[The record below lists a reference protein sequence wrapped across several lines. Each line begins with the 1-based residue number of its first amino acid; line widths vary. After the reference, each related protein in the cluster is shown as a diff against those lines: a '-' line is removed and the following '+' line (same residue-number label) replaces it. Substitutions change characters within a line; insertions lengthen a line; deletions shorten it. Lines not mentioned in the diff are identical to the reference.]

1 MYLSDAAV
9 LGDSMRKRNP
19 CIYLEKDNIA
29 GQHCGCLLGG
39 AILAEG
45 LGVGIDDNRM
55 RAESR
60 WPWLRDNSIEPVWF
74 VAGNGH
80 KYEYIVTIGFFRVCD
95 GNLTFEQLIQWIR
108 SVEPECAECCRF
120 DCSCGQLKQAVQEAQ
135 QSIPGLTIQ
144 SI

>member
-9 LGDSMRKRNP
+9 LGDSMRRRNP
-19 CIYLEKDNIA
+19 YIYLEEDNIA

-45 LGVGIDDNRM
+45 LGVSMGDNRM

-74 VAGNGH
+74 IINNGN
-80 KYEYIVTIGFFRVCD
+80 KYEYIVTIGFFQVCS
-95 GNLTFEQLIQWIR
+95 GKLTFEQLIQWIR
-108 SVEPECAECCRF
+108 SVEPKCAECCRF
-120 DCSCGQLKQAVQEAQ
+120 DCSCGQLEQAVHEAQ